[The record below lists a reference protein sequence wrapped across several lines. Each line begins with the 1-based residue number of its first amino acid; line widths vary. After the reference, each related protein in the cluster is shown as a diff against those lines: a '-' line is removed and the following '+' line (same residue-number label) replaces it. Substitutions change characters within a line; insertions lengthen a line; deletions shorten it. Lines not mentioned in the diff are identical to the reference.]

1 MPFKNRILLIV
12 LVIVLAALVAILL
25 APFAVSTGV
34 RLWVWWFARQ
44 EGFVATIDK
53 IEAPFLRPIVIR
65 EFHLKSSRDD
75 ALRVDITAMD
85 ARVTLNLKHIL
96 LRVGGR
102 DIRNV
107 SVRELRAEIHRTN
120 PNA

>member
-1 MPFKNRILLIV
+1 MLLRNRVVLSVVLLGLVVV
-12 LVIVLAALVAILL
+12 LTIAL
-25 APFAVSTGV
+25 APFVVSNGV

-53 IEAPFLRPIVIR
+53 IEAPFLRPIVIH
-65 EFHLKSSRDD
+65 EFQLKSSRDD

-96 LRVGGR
+96 LRMGGR
-102 DIRNV
+102 DIR
-107 SVRELRAEIHRTN
+107 
-120 PNA
+120 